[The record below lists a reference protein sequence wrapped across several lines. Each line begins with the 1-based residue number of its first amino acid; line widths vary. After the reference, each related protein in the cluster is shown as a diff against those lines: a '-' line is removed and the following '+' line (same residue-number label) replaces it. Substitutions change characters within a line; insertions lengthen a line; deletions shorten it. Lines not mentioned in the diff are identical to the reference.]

1 MKGKSMEYKFFKLTL
16 KQNIISV
23 VGIVLG
29 LLLVSKMFYGNL
41 WMSAVISPVGILVYR
56 TIKKKIYKK
65 QIRKMELQFR
75 DMLTAVS
82 DLMQTG
88 YSIENAFIESYKE
101 IVQIYGKN
109 SMIGKEMRLITSRL
123 KLNVNI
129 EKIIAD
135 FADRY
140 EIDSIKT
147 FYQTFSIAKRTGG
160 NMREIIKSVCETI
173 SLKEEIKEEIKVSMN
188 AKRLEQKV
196 MMGIPIFIMM
206 YVTFASPGFLDVMH
220 ETLLGNV
227 IMTACL
233 AAYVGSYLW
242 GEKIIDVEM

>member
-1 MKGKSMEYKFFKLTL
+1 MEYKYFKLSL
-16 KQNIISV
+16 KQNIISISCIV
-23 VGIVLG
+23 VG

-41 WMSAVISPVGILVYR
+41 WMAIIISPMGWIIYK
-56 TIKKKIYKK
+56 TIRKKIYDS

-109 SMIGKEMRLITSRL
+109 SMIGKEMRLIISRL
-123 KLNVNI
+123 KLNVNV
-129 EKIIAD
+129 EKIMED

-140 EIDSIKT
+140 DIDSIKT

-160 NMREIIKSVCETI
+160 NMREIIKNVCETI

-196 MMGIPIFIMM
+196 MMGIPIFIML

-220 ETLLGNV
+220 KTLLGNI
-227 IMTACL
+227 IMTGCL
-233 AAYVGSYLW
+233 AAYVGSYVW
-242 GEKIIDVEM
+242 GEKIIDVEI

>member
-1 MKGKSMEYKFFKLTL
+1 MEYKYFKLTL
-16 KQNIISV
+16 KQNIIAIGCIAV
-23 VGIVLG
+23 G
-29 LLLVSKMFYGNL
+29 LLLVSKMFYGNF
-41 WMSAVISPVGILVYR
+41 WMGAIISPIGIVIYR

-88 YSIENAFIESYKE
+88 YSIENAFVESYKE
-101 IVQIYGKN
+101 IIQIYGKN
-109 SMIGKEMRLITSRL
+109 SMIGKEMRLIISRL
-123 KLNVNI
+123 TLNVNI
-129 EKIIAD
+129 EKIMAD

-140 EIDSIKT
+140 DIDSIKT

-160 NMREIIKSVCETI
+160 NMREIIKNVCETI

-196 MMGIPIFIMM
+196 MMGIPIFIMV

-220 ETLLGNV
+220 KTILGNI
-227 IMTACL
+227 IMTVCL
-233 AAYVGSYLW
+233 AAYVGSYIW

>member
-1 MKGKSMEYKFFKLTL
+1 MEYKYFKLTL
-16 KQNIISV
+16 KQNILSIGS
-23 VGIVLG
+23 IVIG

-41 WMSAVISPVGILVYR
+41 WMGIVISPIGYLIYK
-56 TIKKKIYKK
+56 TIKKKLYKS
-65 QIRKMELQFR
+65 QVRKMELQFR

-88 YSIENAFIESYKE
+88 YSIENAFVESYKE
-101 IVQIYGKN
+101 IAQIYGKN
-109 SMIGKEMRLITSRL
+109 SMIGKEMRLIISRL

-129 EKIIAD
+129 EKIIGD

-140 EIDSIKT
+140 DIDSINT

-160 NMREIIKSVCETI
+160 NMRDIIKNVCETI

-196 MMGIPIFIMM
+196 MMGIPIFIML

-220 ETLLGNV
+220 ETIIGNL

-233 AAYVGSYLW
+233 GAYVGSYIW
-242 GEKIIDVEM
+242 GERIIDVEM

>member
-1 MKGKSMEYKFFKLTL
+1 MNYKHFKLTL
-16 KQNIISV
+16 KQNVISISCITVGLFV
-23 VGIVLG
+23 VA
-29 LLLVSKMFYGNL
+29 KMFYGNL
-41 WMSAVISPVGILVYR
+41 WMGIVISPIGYIVFR
-56 TIKKKIYKK
+56 TIKRKIYKS

-109 SMIGKEMRLITSRL
+109 SMIGKEMRLINSRL

-129 EKIIAD
+129 EKIMAD

-140 EIDSIKT
+140 DIDSIKT

-160 NMREIIKSVCETI
+160 NMREIIKNVCETI
-173 SLKEEIKEEIKVSMN
+173 SLKEEIKEEIIVAMN

-227 IMTACL
+227 IMTGCL
-233 AAYVGSYLW
+233 AAYIGSYIW
-242 GEKIIDVEM
+242 GEKIIDVEI

>member
-1 MKGKSMEYKFFKLTL
+1 MEYKYFKLTL
-16 KQNIISV
+16 KQNIISISCIIIGV
-23 VGIVLG
+23 
-29 LLLVSKMFYGNL
+29 LLVSKMFYGNF
-41 WMSAVISPVGILVYR
+41 WMGIIISPIGYVIYR
-56 TIKKKIYKK
+56 TIKKKIYNR
-65 QIRKMELQFR
+65 QLRKMELQFR
-75 DMLTAVS
+75 DMLMAVS

-88 YSIENAFIESYKE
+88 YSIENAFLESYKE

-109 SMIGKEMRLITSRL
+109 SMIGKEMRLINSRL

-129 EKIIAD
+129 EKVIAD

-140 EIDSIKT
+140 DIDSIKT

-160 NMREIIKSVCETI
+160 NMREIIKNVCETI
-173 SLKEEIKEEIKVSMN
+173 SLKEKIKEEIKVSMN

-220 ETLLGNV
+220 ETILGNF
-227 IMTACL
+227 IMTVCL
-233 AAYVGSYLW
+233 GAYVGAYVW

>member
-1 MKGKSMEYKFFKLTL
+1 MEYKYFKLTI
-16 KQNIISV
+16 KQNIFSI
-23 VGIVLG
+23 GCILLG

-41 WMSAVISPVGILVYR
+41 WMGIIISPAGIVVYKS
-56 TIKKKIYKK
+56 IKKKIYKG

-109 SMIGKEMRLITSRL
+109 SMIGKEMRLINSRI

-129 EKIIAD
+129 EKVMAD

-140 EIDSIKT
+140 DIDSIKT

-160 NMREIIKSVCETI
+160 NMREIIKNVCETI

-196 MMGIPIFIMM
+196 MMGIPVFIMM
-206 YVTFASPGFLDVMH
+206 YVSFASHGFLDVMH
-220 ETLLGNV
+220 QTLLGNI
-227 IMTACL
+227 IMTICL
-233 AAYVGSYLW
+233 ASYIGSYIW
-242 GEKIIDVEM
+242 GEKIIEVEV

>member
-1 MKGKSMEYKFFKLTL
+1 MEYKYFKMTI
-16 KQNIISV
+16 KQRILSV
-23 VGIVLG
+23 GLIAAG
-29 LLLVSKMFYGNL
+29 LLLISKMFYGNV
-41 WMSAVISPVGILVYR
+41 WMTVIISPIGIV
-56 TIKKKIYKK
+56 IYKT
-65 QIRKMELQFR
+65 IRKKLYQRQVRKIELQFR

-109 SMIGKEMRLITSRL
+109 SVMGKEMRLINSRL

-129 EKIIAD
+129 EQIIAD

-140 EIDSIKT
+140 DIESINT

-160 NMREIIKSVCETI
+160 NMREIIKNVCETI

-220 ETLLGNV
+220 KTFLGNI
-227 IMTACL
+227 IMTVCL
-233 AAYVGSYLW
+233 AAYVGSYIW
-242 GEKIIDVEM
+242 GERIIEVEV

>member
-41 WMSAVISPVGILVYR
+41 WMAAVISPVGILVYR

-140 EIDSIKT
+140 EIDSINT

-220 ETLLGNV
+220 ETLL
-227 IMTACL
+227 
-233 AAYVGSYLW
+233 
-242 GEKIIDVEM
+242 

>member
-1 MKGKSMEYKFFKLTL
+1 MEYKFFKLTL
-16 KQNIISV
+16 KQYIISV

-41 WMSAVISPVGILVYR
+41 WMAAVISPVGILVYR

-129 EKIIAD
+129 EKII
-135 FADRY
+135 
-140 EIDSIKT
+140 
-147 FYQTFSIAKRTGG
+147 FS
-160 NMREIIKSVCETI
+160 
-173 SLKEEIKEEIKVSMN
+173 
-188 AKRLEQKV
+188 
-196 MMGIPIFIMM
+196 
-206 YVTFASPGFLDVMH
+206 
-220 ETLLGNV
+220 
-227 IMTACL
+227 
-233 AAYVGSYLW
+233 
-242 GEKIIDVEM
+242 